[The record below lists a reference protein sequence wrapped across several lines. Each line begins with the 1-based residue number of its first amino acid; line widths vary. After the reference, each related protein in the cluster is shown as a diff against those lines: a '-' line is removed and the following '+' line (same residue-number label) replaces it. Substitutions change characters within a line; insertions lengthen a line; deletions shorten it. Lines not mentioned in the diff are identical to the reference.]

1 VQSYVTGLNSS
12 TEFHGSRISDKFALP
27 SREFVYL
34 RIKTMVKKK
43 SEIIPVVILILISII
58 LSGCSKNPEPDVAK
72 TANANQPLTA
82 SNNSNVVA
90 NGSLIANSNIT
101 ANPANTPTTIVN
113 NNSAPIVNK
122 DKKSTPPVKE
132 PVPQIGSGGDDL
144 FLFTQVRGALSSDAE
159 LLNAVIVQIKEGNA
173 NLTGNVSSEA
183 QKTKA
188 GQLIQSV
195 NGIKS
200 VKNNLRVSS

>member
-1 VQSYVTGLNSS
+1 
-12 TEFHGSRISDKFALP
+12 
-27 SREFVYL
+27 
-34 RIKTMVKKK
+34 M
-43 SEIIPVVILILISII
+43 
-58 LSGCSKNPEPDVAK
+58 
-72 TANANQPLTA
+72 
-82 SNNSNVVA
+82 
-90 NGSLIANSNIT
+90 
-101 ANPANTPTTIVN
+101 
-113 NNSAPIVNK
+113 
-122 DKKSTPPVKE
+122 
-132 PVPQIGSGGDDL
+132 

-173 NLTGNVSSEA
+173 TLTGNVSSEA